1 MKRILNYQITDTHN
15 NCRIWDFIIEKG
27 YTKHIRTYLKQ
38 HFGSVLLNKEPACFY
53 QVMHT
58 GDTLEIHIE
67 DKTASEKIP
76 PVYLPLDIVYEDE
89 DLMVINKQADT
100 PIHPSQG
107 NYENTLANGVA
118 WYYAQQNIPFV
129 YRCINRLDRNT
140 TGLLVLAKNMLS
152 GAILSE
158 QMKNREIH
166 RTYLAI
172 VEGHPADTG
181 IVNAPIGRV
190 ADSVIERQVDWEH
203 GDLAVT
209 HYWRLH
215 DRDFHS
221 ILSQL
226 PFDAASTCESAA
238 TEVCSIP
245 ADGIS
250 LVKLKL
256 ETGRTHQIRVH
267 MTSIGHPLIGDTLY
281 NPTTKL
287 MTRQALHS
295 HSLEFVHPITRE
307 HLYFEAPLPE
317 DMFHFFPDISLDRN
331 LSYVKGH

>member
-1 MKRILNYQITDTHN
+1 MKRILNYQISDAHN

-38 HFGSVLLNKEPACFY
+38 HFGTVLLNGEPAYFY
-53 QVMHT
+53 QMMHT
-58 GDTLEIHIE
+58 GDSLEIHIE
-67 DKTASEKIP
+67 DETASEKIP
-76 PVYLPLDIVYEDE
+76 PVSMLIDIVYEDE

-118 WYYAQQNIPFV
+118 WYFAQQNIPFV

-140 TGLLVLAKNMLS
+140 TGLLILAKNMLS

-172 VEGHPADTG
+172 VEGQPADNG
-181 IVNAPIGRV
+181 IVDAPIGRI

-203 GDLAVT
+203 GDSAVT
-209 HYWRLH
+209 HYWTLKH
-215 DRDFHS
+215 
-221 ILSQL
+221 Q
-226 PFDAASTCESAA
+226 E
-238 TEVCSIP
+238 ENN
-245 ADGIS
+245 IS

-267 MTSIGHPLIGDTLY
+267 MTSIGHPLLGDTLY
-281 NPTTKL
+281 NPTTTL

-295 HSLEFVHPITRE
+295 YSLEFAHPITRE
-307 HLYFEAPLPE
+307 NMYFETPLPE
-317 DMFHFFPDISLDRN
+317 DMQVFFRN
-331 LSYVKGH
+331 LSLF

>member
-1 MKRILNYQITDTHN
+1 MKRVLNYSITDTHN
-15 NCRIWDFIIEKG
+15 NFRIWDFIIEKG

-38 HFGSVLLNKEPACFY
+38 HFGTVLLNNEPAYFY
-53 QVMHT
+53 QILHT

-67 DKTASEKIP
+67 DETSSEKIP
-76 PVYLPLDIVYEDE
+76 PVYLPLNIVYEDE
-89 DLMVINKQADT
+89 DFMVINKQADT

-118 WYYAQQNIPFV
+118 FYFEQQGIPFV

-140 TGLLVLAKNMLS
+140 TGLLILAKNMLS

-172 VEGHPADTG
+172 VEGCPSPEG
-181 IVNAPIGRV
+181 IIDAPIGRV

-203 GDLAVT
+203 GDTAVT
-209 HYWRLH
+209 NYWTLAH
-215 DRDFHS
+215 RDVES
-221 ILSQL
+221 V
-226 PFDAASTCESAA
+226 ASVSNTID
-238 TEVCSIP
+238 T
-245 ADGIS
+245 GIS

-281 NPTTKL
+281 NPRTKL

-295 HSLEFVHPITRE
+295 HSLEFVHPITKER
-307 HLYFEAPLPE
+307 LYFEAPLPE
-317 DMFHFFPDISLDRN
+317 DMRHFFPL
-331 LSYVKGH
+331 K

>member
-1 MKRILNYQITDTHN
+1 MKRILNYQITDSHN

-27 YTKHIRTYLKQ
+27 YNKHIRTYLKQ
-38 HFGSVLLNKEPACFY
+38 HFGSVLLNKEAAYFY
-53 QVMHT
+53 QMMHT

-67 DKTASEKIP
+67 DETSSEKIP

-107 NYENTLANGVA
+107 NYDNTLANGVA
-118 WYYAQQNIPFV
+118 WYFAQKNIPFV

-140 TGLLVLAKNMLS
+140 TGLLILAKNMLS

-172 VEGHPADTG
+172 VEGCPAKEG
-181 IVNAPIGRV
+181 IVDAPIGRV
-190 ADSVIERQVDWEH
+190 ADSVIERQVNWEH
-203 GDLAVT
+203 GDMAVT
-209 HYWRLH
+209 NYWTLAH
-215 DRDFHS
+215 
-221 ILSQL
+221 L
-226 PFDAASTCESAA
+226 PFDAIASSANSA
-238 TEVCSIP
+238 DTAAIP
-245 ADGIS
+245 NAGIS

-267 MTSIGHPLIGDTLY
+267 MTSIGHPLAGDTLY
-281 NPTTKL
+281 NPTTQL

-295 HSLEFVHPITRE
+295 HSLEFVHPITKE
-307 HLYFEAPLPE
+307 HLYFKAPLPE
-317 DMFHFFPDISLDRN
+317 DMLQFFPHL
-331 LSYVKGH
+331 

>member
-1 MKRILNYQITDTHN
+1 MKRILTYPITMKHN

-38 HFGSVLLNKEPACFY
+38 HFGTVLLNKEPAYFY
-53 QVMHT
+53 QIMHT

-67 DKTASEKIP
+67 DEASSEKIP
-76 PVYLPLDIVYEDE
+76 PVYLPLDIVYEDD

-118 WYYAQQNIPFV
+118 FYFAEQNIPFV

-140 TGLLVLAKNMLS
+140 TGLLILAKNMLS

-172 VEGHPADTG
+172 VEGCPDNEG
-181 IVNAPIGRV
+181 VVDAPIGRV

-203 GDLAVT
+203 GDCALT
-209 HYWRLH
+209 HYQTLAH
-215 DRDFHS
+215 QNF
-221 ILSQL
+221 
-226 PFDAASTCESAA
+226 
-238 TEVCSIP
+238 CSITSLLSDATNSIFDSHTLESYDIP
-245 ADGIS
+245 KDGIS
-250 LVKLKL
+250 LLRLKL

-267 MTSIGHPLIGDTLY
+267 MTSIGHPLLGDTLY

-295 HSLEFVHPITRE
+295 HSLEFVHPITKE
-307 HLYFEAPLPE
+307 NMYFEAPLPK
-317 DMFHFFPDISLDRN
+317 DMQYFFPNISLNKNR
-331 LSYVKGH
+331 

>member
-1 MKRILNYQITDTHN
+1 MKRILHYSITDTHN
-15 NCRIWDFIIEKG
+15 NCRIRDFIIEKG

-38 HFGSVLLNKEPACFY
+38 HFGSVLLNQEPAYFY
-53 QVMHT
+53 QTMHT
-58 GDTLEIHIE
+58 GDRLEIRIE
-67 DKTASEKIP
+67 DETSSEKIP
-76 PVYLPLDIVYEDE
+76 PVYLPLDIIYEDE

-118 WYYAQQNIPFV
+118 WYFSQQNIPFI

-140 TGLLVLAKNMLS
+140 TGLLILAKNMLS

-172 VEGHPADTG
+172 VEGYPAKSG
-181 IVNAPIGRV
+181 IVDAPIGRV
-190 ADSVIERQVDWEH
+190 ADSVIERQVDWAH

-209 HYWRLH
+209 HYWRMH
-215 DRDFHS
+215 YRDFDS

-226 PFDAASTCESAA
+226 FSNASTISESAA
-238 TEVCSIP
+238 IKVGSIP
-245 ADGIS
+245 ENGIS
-250 LVKLKL
+250 LIKLKL

-267 MTSIGHPLIGDTLY
+267 MTSIGHPLLGDTLY

-295 HSLEFVHPITRE
+295 HSLEFVHPITRIP
-307 HLYFEAPLPE
+307 LYFEVPLPE
-317 DMFHFFPDISLDRN
+317 DMRHFFPDVFIDQKR
-331 LSYVKGH
+331 

>member
-1 MKRILNYQITDTHN
+1 MKRILNYFITDEHN
-15 NCRIWDFIIEKG
+15 NVRIWDFIIEKG

-38 HFGSVLLNKEPACFY
+38 HFGTVLLNNEPAYFY
-53 QVMHT
+53 QIMHT
-58 GDTLEIHIE
+58 GDTLEIRIE
-67 DKTASEKIP
+67 DETASEKIP

-118 WYYAQQNIPFV
+118 FYFDQQGIPFV

-140 TGLLVLAKNMLS
+140 TGLLILAKNMLS

-172 VEGHPADTG
+172 VEGCPSDEG
-181 IVNAPIGRV
+181 VVDAPIGRV

-203 GDLAVT
+203 GDTAVT
-209 HYWRLH
+209 HYWRLKH
-215 DRDFHS
+215 R
-221 ILSQL
+221 
-226 PFDAASTCESAA
+226 TCESLP
-238 TEVCSIP
+238 EI
-245 ADGIS
+245 GIS

-267 MTSIGHPLIGDTLY
+267 MTSIGHPLLGDTLY

-295 HSLEFVHPITRE
+295 HSLEFVHPVTKE
-307 HLYFEAPLPE
+307 TLYFEAPLPE
-317 DMFHFFPDISLDRN
+317 DMQFFFPS
-331 LSYVKGH
+331 K

>member
-1 MKRILNYQITDTHN
+1 MKRILNYHITDEHN
-15 NCRIWDFIIEKG
+15 TCRIWDYIIEKG

-38 HFGSVLLNKEPACFY
+38 HFGSVLLNKEPAYFY
-53 QVMHT
+53 QVLHT
-58 GDTLEIHIE
+58 GDSLEIHIE
-67 DKTASEKIP
+67 DETASEKIP
-76 PVYLPLDIVYEDE
+76 PIPMPIDIVYEDE

-118 WYYAQQNIPFV
+118 WYFAQQNIPFV

-140 TGLLVLAKNMLS
+140 TGLLILAKNMLS

-172 VEGHPADTG
+172 VEGCPADKG
-181 IVNAPIGRV
+181 IIDAPIGRV

-203 GDLAVT
+203 GDSAIT
-209 HYWRLH
+209 HYWRMQY
-215 DRDFHS
+215 RSFES
-221 ILSQL
+221 IATIPSITQL
-226 PFDAASTCESAA
+226 ADTLDLEPRML
-238 TEVCSIP
+238 VP

-250 LVKLKL
+250 FVKLKL
-256 ETGRTHQIRVH
+256 GTGRTHQIRVH
-267 MTSIGHPLIGDTLY
+267 MTSIGHPLLGDTLY

-287 MTRQALHS
+287 MHRQALHS
-295 HSLEFVHPITRE
+295 HSLEFTHPITGERM
-307 HLYFEAPLPE
+307 YFEALLPE
-317 DMFHFFPDISLDRN
+317 DMSTFL
-331 LSYVKGH
+331 